1 MKIINSTVQD
11 IPDIF
16 RLYKLATELQKSK
29 GAVVWPEFERELIEI
44 EIAEHRQWK
53 IIIDEKIACVW
64 ATTFTDPQIW
74 QSRNDDPAVY
84 IHRIATDPAYSG
96 QNLVAALVDWAK
108 TYAIANKKLFIRL
121 DTVGENAG
129 LIKHYQKSGFDF
141 LGLSKLED
149 TEGLPAHYDDATVS
163 LFEIQLHTR

>member
-1 MKIINSTVQD
+1 MEIKSSTVQD

-16 RLYKLATELQKSK
+16 RLYKLATELQKEK
-29 GAVVWPEFERELIEI
+29 GAVVWPEFAQELVAT

-53 IIIDEKIACVW
+53 IIIDGSIACVW

-74 QSRNDDPAVY
+74 QSRNEDPAVY
-84 IHRIATDPAYSG
+84 IHRIATDPAYRG
-96 QNLVAALVDWAK
+96 QNLVAALVDWARS
-108 TYAIANKKLFIRL
+108 YAIANKKFFIRL

-129 LIKHYQKSGFDF
+129 LIRHYQKCGFDF
-141 LGLSKLED
+141 LGLSKLEN

-163 LFEIQLHTR
+163 LFEIRVS